1 MAMERGESVVIRDRG
16 LVDYELALAEMAG
29 FTQSRDEYSQD
40 EIWLLEHPNVFTLGQ
55 AGKEEHLLEVGS
67 IPVVRSDRGGQVTF
81 HGPGQLVVYLLMDI
95 RRLGLGVRSLVTG
108 IEQVVLRLLSS
119 HGVNGQS
126 QDSAHGVY
134 VDGRKIASLGL
145 RIRRGCCYHGFSLN
159 VDMNLAPFGR
169 INPCGFVGL
178 EVVQLSDFVPG
189 VDVAKISREIGPLLL
204 EQFYH
209 R

>member
-1 MAMERGESVVIRDRG
+1 MTMERGESVVIRDRG

-29 FTQSRDEYSQD
+29 FTQSRDEDSRD
-40 EIWLLEHPNVFTLGQ
+40 EIWMLEHPSVFTLGQ
-55 AGKEEHLLEVGS
+55 AGKEEHLLKVGS

-95 RRLGLGVRSLVTG
+95 RRLGLGVRSLVAG

-119 HGVNGQS
+119 YGVNGQS
-126 QDSAHGVY
+126 KDSAHGVY

-159 VDMNLAPFGR
+159 VDMNLAPFGC

-189 VDVAKISREIGPLLL
+189 VGVAKISREIKPLLL
-204 EQFYH
+204 EQFYNL
-209 R
+209 